1 MTGIRCAS
9 WGFPLQLPEEWILM
23 SDDGYNYTDFA
34 EHIAGG
40 AMGGFDGFR
49 VRRHAGEP
57 APSFPL
63 TRLDDGA
70 TVELADL
77 WRRTPTVL
85 EFGSFT

>member
-1 MTGIRCAS
+1 
-9 WGFPLQLPEEWILM
+9 M
-23 SDDGYNYTDFA
+23 SDDRYNYADFA

-40 AMGGFDGFR
+40 AMGGFDGFCDW
-49 VRRHAGEP
+49 RHAGEK

>member
-1 MTGIRCAS
+1 MT
-9 WGFPLQLPEEWILM
+9 
-23 SDDGYNYTDFA
+23 SDYNYADFA
-34 EHIAGG
+34 EHVASGGLAGFE
-40 AMGGFDGFR
+40 GFADR
-49 VRRHAGEP
+49 LHAGAK

-77 WRRTPTVL
+77 WRRRPVVL